1 MKKSTIILSVSFALI
16 FGLGIYLGQFF
27 FGASPTASVASSNLP
42 NSPIAANAPIAAT
55 PSSGDMTPP
64 PWANGGQIGTGNA
77 AANAANAA
85 NGTANTGV
93 RTPAQR
99 QLDVAAR
106 EKELQ
111 DMQQFQRELQQATV
125 NGKPDPKKMIEV
137 FERLKQTRGSVVGG
151 VNVDVMINNLD
162 KAQQMQDLAAEI
174 QKEANKGGA
183 QDPKKMQDYMD
194 RLRKLQG
201 QLRTDVMVAPASTPQ
216 ALSKK

>member
-16 FGLGIYLGQFF
+16 FGLGIYLGQVFL
-27 FGASPTASVASSNLP
+27 GASPTASVASSNLP

-64 PWANGGQIGTGNA
+64 PWANGAQSGTGNA

-99 QLDVAAR
+99 QLEVAAR